1 MKSKRIIP
9 GLGKTY
15 KEDFP
20 YLTVSFYTRAVAM
33 EACFGDPDLEQ
44 PNLAYSICQ
53 SLLKMTHENRQ
64 RAAQN
69 FMLVG
74 GSTMIPGFKKRLLQ
88 EVKAMI
94 QTRDEYE
101 PLRSIV

>member
-1 MKSKRIIP
+1 
-9 GLGKTY
+9 
-15 KEDFP
+15 
-20 YLTVSFYTRAVAM
+20 
-33 EACFGDPDLEQ
+33 
-44 PNLAYSICQ
+44 
-53 SLLKMTHENRQ
+53 MTHENRQ

-69 FMLVG
+69 VMLVG